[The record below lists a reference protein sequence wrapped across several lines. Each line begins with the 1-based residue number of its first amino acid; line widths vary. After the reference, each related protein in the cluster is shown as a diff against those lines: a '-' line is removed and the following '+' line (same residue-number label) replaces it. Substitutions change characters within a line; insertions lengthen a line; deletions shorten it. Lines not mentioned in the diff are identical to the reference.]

1 MGLKTKCL
9 VLLTQLL
16 LLLLNEVKNKIP
28 TITNLATS
36 TAPTTVENDIPNV
49 SDLVQKK
56 LIIRQK
62 LVKLKKINYY

>member
-1 MGLKTKCL
+1 MGLKTKRL

-16 LLLLNEVKNKIP
+16 LLLLNEVKDKIP

-49 SDLVQKK
+49 SDLVK
-56 LIIRQK
+56 R
-62 LVKLKKINYY
+62 N